1 MEGGAGQDAGQKAA
15 RQGAMGVEKEVE
27 SGVGALGEA
36 LAGAGVFRSLGC
48 GLHCSGVQA
57 TAAQTSRVAG
67 ASGQVCLFYIII
79 L

>member
-1 MEGGAGQDAGQKAA
+1 MEGGAGQDAGQKAD

-27 SGVGALGEA
+27 AVAAALGEA
-36 LAGAGVFRSLGC
+36 LAGAGVFRLLGC

-57 TAAQTSRVAG
+57 AAATSRVAG

-79 L
+79 V